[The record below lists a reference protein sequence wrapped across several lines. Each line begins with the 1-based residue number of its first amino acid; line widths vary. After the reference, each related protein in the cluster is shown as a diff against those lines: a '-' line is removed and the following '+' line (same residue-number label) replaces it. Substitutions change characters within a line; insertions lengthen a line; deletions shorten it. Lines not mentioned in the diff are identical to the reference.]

1 MQVYLGDWE
10 QGGRMTNA
18 NVIRVLLV
26 EDEDFDVSRV
36 KSTVSLSSTKIQVEG
51 VVSNGRAAL
60 EYIQRNPDHYD
71 VVILDYQISGG
82 LRGEELIRKMKEIDP
97 FLQIVVITKMTTNT
111 TDFDFANNLLK
122 AGAFWYCTKYPGNI
136 EDYIYQPTDFILS
149 IVNAYEKKRLEKQ
162 KLKSDKRLLQSIEG
176 LLESKKII
184 GESKPIVQLRE
195 AIEKYAK
202 SDATILI
209 TGDSGTGKEL
219 VAWNIHLKSRRNY
232 EKFVTINCGSI
243 PHELVESEL
252 FGYEK
257 GAFTGAY
264 GAKSGLFEVANHG
277 TVFLDEVSEL
287 SPSAQVKLLRVIQD
301 GEIEKIGRTES
312 LSVDV
317 RIIAASNKNIASEV
331 SAGRLRE
338 DLYYRLN
345 VIPIEVGPLRQRG
358 EDIILLFNHFLEY
371 FSRDMGIA
379 PPSVDSKALEILMHY
394 KWPGNVR
401 ELRNVAQR
409 LVLNGI
415 GHIGVKE
422 ISNPMILKNSVLSRD
437 TVMEDLP
444 TGQVVP
450 LREMEKEFRLKY
462 FKYVRSIS
470 SSDANAAEKLG
481 IAPSNFYRMCKEL
494 GLK

>member
-1 MQVYLGDWE
+1 
-10 QGGRMTNA
+10 MTNT

-26 EDEDFDVSRV
+26 DDEDFDVARV
-36 KSTVSLSSTKIQVEG
+36 KNTISLSTTKIQIES

-60 EYIQRNPDHYD
+60 EHIQKHPDLYD

-82 LRGEELIRKMKEIDP
+82 LRGEELIQKMKEADP

-162 KLKSDKRLLQSIEG
+162 KLKSDKRLLQNLES

-184 GESKPIVQLRE
+184 GESKPIIQLRE
-195 AIEKYAK
+195 MIEKYAK
-202 SDATILI
+202 SDASVLI
-209 TGDSGTGKEL
+209 TGGSGTGKEL
-219 VAWNIHLKSRRNY
+219 VAWNIHLKSRSKY
-232 EKFVTINCGSI
+232 EKFIPINCGSI

-257 GAFTGAY
+257 GSFTGA
-264 GAKSGLFEVANHG
+264 GSTKSGLFEIANNG
-277 TVFLDEVSEL
+277 TIFLDEVLEL
-287 SPSAQVKLLRVIQD
+287 PLSAQVKLLRVIQE
-301 GEIEKIGRTES
+301 GEIEKIGRTRRM
-312 LSVDV
+312 SVSV
-317 RIIAASNKNIASEV
+317 RIIAATNKNLAAEV
-331 SAGRLRE
+331 NEGRFRE

-345 VIPIEVGPLRQRG
+345 VIPIDVIPLRQRG
-358 EDIILLFNHFLEY
+358 KDIILLFNHFLEY
-371 FSRDMGIA
+371 FSNDMGITI
-379 PPSVDSKALEILMHY
+379 PKVDPKAQEILMNY

-401 ELRNVAQR
+401 ELRNVVQR
-409 LVLNGI
+409 LVLNNT

-422 ISNPMILKNSVLSRD
+422 ISDPMILKNSILSKETAFD
-437 TVMEDLP
+437 ELNV
-444 TGQVVP
+444 GQVLT
-450 LREMEKEFRLKY
+450 LREMEKSFRLKY

-470 SSDANAAEKLG
+470 SSDTNAAEKLG